1 MTTKFERQG
10 TILRLV
16 QQQPLS
22 TQADVAEA
30 LRAAGIDAVQATVS
44 RDIHQLGLVKVRNEE
59 GRLVYA
65 LQGAADLRRLDELT
79 FALRR
84 WAGGFTPA
92 GNLCVIATPRGFAAA
107 LADAIDAA
115 ELDEVAGTI
124 AGDNT
129 VFVAARDG
137 LSGAEL
143 AARTAKAPAVSVVER
158 SSVILGSLPVGERV
172 GIAFSGGLDT
182 SCALAWMREHGA
194 IPYAFTADLGQYDEP
209 DIDAVPDKARLY
221 GAEDA
226 VLVDCKERA
235 RARGPDRAAVRRV
248 PHPDGRQA
256 LLQHHAARARRHRD
270 EARAGDGRARR
281 RHLGRRLD
289 VQGQR
294 HRALLPLR
302 PARQREPAHLQAVA
316 RQPPSSTSSAAAR
329 R

>member
-137 LSGAEL
+137 LTGAEL
-143 AARTAKAPAVSVVER
+143 A
-158 SSVILGSLPVGERV
+158 
-172 GIAFSGGLDT
+172 
-182 SCALAWMREHGA
+182 RE
-194 IPYAFTADLGQYDEP
+194 
-209 DIDAVPDKARLY
+209 
-221 GAEDA
+221 
-226 VLVDCKERA
+226 
-235 RARGPDRAAVRRV
+235 
-248 PHPDGRQA
+248 
-256 LLQHHAARARRHRD
+256 
-270 EARAGDGRARR
+270 
-281 RHLGRRLD
+281 
-289 VQGQR
+289 
-294 HRALLPLR
+294 LR
-302 PARQREPAHLQAVA
+302 KHLQ
-316 RQPPSSTSSAAAR
+316 
-329 R
+329 